1 MKLVLADTSIW
12 VDHFRKSNAGLRTLI
27 ELDALATHPFVI
39 GELACGTPPQRLQT
53 LTDMRLLQHVKQATA
68 DEAIAFIEREKL
80 YGKGCGWVDILL
92 LTSTLLTPGALLW
105 TYDQRLESLAEQF
118 GVLYRPVLH

>member
-1 MKLVLADTSIW
+1 
-12 VDHFRKSNAGLRTLI
+12 
-27 ELDALATHPFVI
+27 LDALATHPFVI

-105 TYDQRLESLAEQF
+105 TYHQRLESLAEQF

>member
-12 VDHFRKSNAGLRTLI
+12 VDHFRKSNAGLRILI

-53 LTDMRLLQHVKQATA
+53 LADLLLLRQVKQATA
-68 DEAIAFIEREKL
+68 EESMAFIEREEL

-105 TYDQRLESLAEQF
+105 TYDRRLESLAGPF